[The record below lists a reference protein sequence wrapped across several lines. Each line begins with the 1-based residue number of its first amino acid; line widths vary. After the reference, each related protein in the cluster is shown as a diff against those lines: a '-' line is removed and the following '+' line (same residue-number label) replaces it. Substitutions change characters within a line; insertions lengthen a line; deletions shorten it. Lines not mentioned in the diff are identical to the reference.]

1 VNYLSDNRNTTRNFT
16 LRQSVLTAPALPCG
30 LYLVSTPIGNLG
42 DISLRALETLAG
54 CFLIACEDTRT
65 SGILLAR
72 YGIRTQKTSY
82 NEHNAGYKGAEILRL
97 LAQGEAV
104 ALISDAGTPL
114 VSDPG
119 SRLVKAAIEADI
131 AVIPIPG
138 ASAPI
143 AALVASGLPGEQFL
157 FAGFLPSKQGAR
169 LRRLAEFSHIN
180 ATLIFFESPK
190 RLAASLGDMVTTFG
204 GERQAAVAREI
215 TKMHETFY
223 RSDLASLAVE
233 FSTGTAPKG
242 EIVVLIDAAAIA
254 EHSDD
259 DIDQELIELLKNLP
273 TGKAAA
279 QLSEK
284 TGLSK
289 RTLYQRALAL
299 KETNGGS

>member
-1 VNYLSDNRNTTRNFT
+1 M
-16 LRQSVLTAPALPCG
+16 TAPTLSPG

-42 DISLRALETLAG
+42 DITVRALETLAG
-54 CFLIACEDTRT
+54 CELIACEDTRT
-65 SGILLAR
+65 SGVLLSR
-72 YGIRTQKTSY
+72 YGISKPKTSY
-82 NEHNAGYKGAEILRL
+82 NEHNADHKGAEILRL
-97 LAQGEAV
+97 LEKGQAI

-119 SRLVKAAIEADI
+119 SRLVKAAIEAGI
-131 AVIPIPG
+131 AIIPIPG

-169 LRRLAEFSHIN
+169 LRRLAEFSHNN

-190 RLAASLGDMVTTFG
+190 RLAASLNDMVATFG
-204 GERQAAVAREI
+204 GERGGVVAREI

-223 RSDLASLAVE
+223 RSNLASLAAE
-233 FSTGTAPKG
+233 FATGTPPKG
-242 EIVVLIDAAAIA
+242 EIVVLIDAAAAA
-254 EHSDD
+254 EHSEE
-259 DIDQELIELLKNLP
+259 DIDKLLVELLKETS

-279 QLSEK
+279 QLAEK

-289 RTLYQRALAL
+289 RMLYQRALAL
-299 KETNGGS
+299 KETDSGKQGK

>member
-1 VNYLSDNRNTTRNFT
+1 M
-16 LRQSVLTAPALPCG
+16 TAPALSPG

-42 DISLRALETLAG
+42 DITVRALETLAG
-54 CFLIACEDTRT
+54 CELIACEDTRT
-65 SGILLAR
+65 SGVLLSR
-72 YGIRTQKTSY
+72 YGISKPKTSY
-82 NEHNAGYKGAEILRL
+82 NEHNADHKGAEILRL
-97 LAQGEAV
+97 LEKGQAV

-119 SRLVKAAIEADI
+119 SRLVKAAIEAGI
-131 AVIPIPG
+131 AIIPIPG

-169 LRRLAEFSHIN
+169 LRRLAEFSHNN

-190 RLAASLGDMVTTFG
+190 RLAASLNDMVATFG
-204 GERQAAVAREI
+204 GERSGVVAREI

-223 RSDLASLAVE
+223 RSNLAALAAE
-233 FSTGTAPKG
+233 FATGTPPKG
-242 EIVVLIDAAAIA
+242 EIVVLIDAAAAA
-254 EHSDD
+254 EHSEE
-259 DIDQELIELLKNLP
+259 DIDKLLVELLKETS

-279 QLSEK
+279 QLAEK

-289 RTLYQRALAL
+289 RMLYQRALAL
-299 KETNGGS
+299 KETDSGKQGK